1 MVTLINRPNLYYTDK
16 FILRIVII
24 ILINLHNFVV
34 SKVHIYTIMNSFLNT
49 HQVNSHRMQ
58 MIQGGEGTNKEIKG
72 SYNYGCP
79 MSATY
84 HTVKT
89 AYLNKLKINVRYLKK
104 IRFLIHSLFKLF
116 CTANGESLRFVFIK
130 NFKNLNLF
138 GKFQIFNIQ
147 KKIKLYTKLI
157 RISPQ
162 ANQMTILPI
171 KKIKLQ
177 FHSKHNILIFK
188 MLMDNF
194 FLLDQLIITI
204 IASSLASL

>member
-1 MVTLINRPNLYYTDK
+1 MVKVTKQINRPNLYYTDK

-24 ILINLHNFVV
+24 ILTNLHNFVV
-34 SKVHIYTIMNSFLNT
+34 SKVHIYTIEYSLGKQSQDANDIGRRRDQQGNKGFLQLRLSNVCNIPYSF
-49 HQVNSHRMQ
+49 
-58 MIQGGEGTNKEIKG
+58 I
-72 SYNYGCP
+72 P
-79 MSATY
+79 
-84 HTVKT
+84 

-138 GKFQIFNIQ
+138 GKFSNFQHS

-162 ANQMTILPI
+162 ANQMTILAI
-171 KKIKLQ
+171 KEIKLQ

-194 FLLDQLIITI
+194 FY
-204 IASSLASL
+204 